1 MNWSVIEV
9 GTAIICASLSALRPL
24 ASHCFPDLFSH
35 FSSNTEGGTGTIS
48 RKVPTFDMISST
60 ASASR
65 VSTQIYVHKTFDVL
79 ELKQLPSSPGRARL
93 RPTGID
99 AQRREFFERDSQE
112 DLVMQ
117 K

>member
-1 MNWSVIEV
+1 
-9 GTAIICASLSALRPL
+9 
-24 ASHCFPDLFSH
+24 
-35 FSSNTEGGTGTIS
+35 
-48 RKVPTFDMISST
+48 MISST

-79 ELKQLPSSPGRARL
+79 ELQQLPSSPGRARL

-99 AQRREFFERDSQE
+99 AQRREFFDRDSQE